1 MEIYGVELEL
11 WLGLVAVLGA
21 AALWAMRKYQE
32 VNADGKITLDEVINI
47 AEEGEEHADAIAD
60 EVEKIEEA
68 MSTRKCS
75 VCGNTGHDK
84 RNCPDTES
92 ESVAVNPDDVPID
105 PGLRVGYFM
114 PSSTAV
120 VEVRLDHVEAEV
132 ARHDT
137 VIERLVQSHVETKT
151 GLASIT
157 SELKVTNDLLSDYMS
172 TMQKVM
178 FALIAIVAAAM
189 GMSTFEMV

>member
-1 MEIYGVELEL
+1 
-11 WLGLVAVLGA
+11 
-21 AALWAMRKYQE
+21 
-32 VNADGKITLDEVINI
+32 
-47 AEEGEEHADAIAD
+47 
-60 EVEKIEEA
+60 
-68 MSTRKCS
+68 
-75 VCGNTGHDK
+75 
-84 RNCPDTES
+84 
-92 ESVAVNPDDVPID
+92 
-105 PGLRVGYFM
+105 M